1 MTLGIGIAEANRI
14 QKGWANPYE
23 KMENVQA
30 LKSDYYPGDLDW
42 DPLNLKP
49 EDPAEFRLMQER
61 ELSHGR
67 LAMLAAFGFMIQ
79 EAVTGTTW
87 SSDDVIVENTLLG
100 GWFAAGAAERA
111 QDALASDMV
120 PTLKSVAGF

>member
-1 MTLGIGIAEANRI
+1 MG
-14 QKGWANPYE
+14 
-23 KMENVQA
+23 
-30 LKSDYYPGDLDW
+30 
-42 DPLNLKP
+42 LNLKP

-87 SSDDVIVENTLLG
+87 SSDDVIVENPPRRHARVGGLPRAGVLAPALLG
-100 GWFAAGAAERA
+100 GRRPGDPADPGAAGAAVVRDDARHRDRRGEPHPEGVGEPVREDGER
-111 QDALASDMV
+111 
-120 PTLKSVAGF
+120 

>member
-1 MTLGIGIAEANRI
+1 MECQSNTERDFIKPPPRGLELGDAETRLRERR
-14 QKGWANPYE
+14 PSTTR
-23 KMENVQA
+23 A

-111 QDALASDMV
+111 QDALAS
-120 PTLKSVAGF
+120 